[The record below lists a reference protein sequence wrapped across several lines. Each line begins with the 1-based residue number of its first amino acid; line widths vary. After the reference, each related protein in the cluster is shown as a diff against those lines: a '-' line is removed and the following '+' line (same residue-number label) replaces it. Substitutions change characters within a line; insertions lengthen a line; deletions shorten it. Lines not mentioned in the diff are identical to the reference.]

1 MKLFTQI
8 ILILI
13 LFLRTGNLLSSE
25 NLFNVNNILLDKK
38 DNNSIKELAN
48 QAIKQGFQQ
57 LIERILL
64 KQDVPKTKGL
74 SLANIRELVTYY
86 NISKNSEEEN
96 NKVNFS
102 VTFDRDKIHDLFY
115 NRQILYSDISQKELY
130 ILPVL
135 LKQDEMYIFSNNYFY
150 KNWNSFEKNQL
161 IEFILP
167 LENIETIQIIT
178 KFKNNLIDLEMNTL
192 FKEYMNKDLAIVLI
206 EKNNSEDEK
215 IYLKARIHDKIISKS
230 IRIKKKDLNH
240 SELNKKIIEITKEEI
255 IDLVKSQNLIDVR
268 TPSFLNVRLDLN
280 KKKNLVWLNSKL
292 KNIDLVENIYV
303 QEFNKDH
310 VKLRI
315 KYLGKLEKIIKQL
328 QNQEINLQLA
338 NDQWLIR
345 AL

>member
-48 QAIKQGFQQ
+48 QAIKEGFHQ

-64 KQDVPKTKGL
+64 KQDVPKTKSL

-102 VTFDRDKIHDLFY
+102 VTFDRDKIHDMFY
-115 NRQILYSDISQKELY
+115 KRQILYSDISQKELY
-130 ILPVL
+130 ILPIL
-135 LKQDEMYIFSNNYFY
+135 LRQDEMYIFSNNYFY
-150 KNWNSFEKNQL
+150 KNWNSIEKNQL

-230 IRIKKKDLNH
+230 FRIKKKDLNH
-240 SELNKKIIEITKEEI
+240 SELNKKIIEITKGEI

-292 KNIDLVENIYV
+292 KNIDLIENIYV

-328 QNQEINLQLA
+328 KNQEINLQLA